1 MTQVIASVNGNHF
14 EIEGGFTRSPK
25 YTKAFVHFAL
35 QIKGN
40 SYQSMT
46 ACFNSLEQA
55 QKAFELNSG
64 KKGVRV
70 SEPQIKN

>member
-1 MTQVIASVNGNHF
+1 MTQVIASVKGNHF

-25 YTKAFVHFAL
+25 ATKAFVHFSL

-46 ACFNSLEQA
+46 AFFTSLEHA
-55 QKAFELNSG
+55 QKAYELNVG

-70 SEPQIKN
+70 KTPQIKS